1 MPSDKYID
9 LTLGASGATYTAP
22 ANGYF
27 FLSKGAKASAQYA
40 YFQNNSASNLSM
52 EYTTSSSTGTAKIFI
67 PVKQGDS
74 VKLEYN
80 LTGTTNYFRFIYA
93 EGAKND

>member
-27 FLSKGAKASAQYA
+27 CVMVRTDNVNVNFMSYVIPSYGGRILTTASSFSMGGAVVPVLKGQSITFNYEA
-40 YFQNNSASNLSM
+40 N
-52 EYTTSSSTGTAKIFI
+52 TSERSIKF
-67 PVKQGDS
+67 V
-74 VKLEYN
+74 
-80 LTGTTNYFRFIYA
+80 YA